1 MNISYSFNVS
11 VSLLLKVLAVWR
23 NSIQNLFLV
32 KKEMKTLIIVESIV
46 NKLVVPELT
55 NEHLVYQ
62 SKL

>member
-55 NEHLVYQ
+55 NEHLVYR